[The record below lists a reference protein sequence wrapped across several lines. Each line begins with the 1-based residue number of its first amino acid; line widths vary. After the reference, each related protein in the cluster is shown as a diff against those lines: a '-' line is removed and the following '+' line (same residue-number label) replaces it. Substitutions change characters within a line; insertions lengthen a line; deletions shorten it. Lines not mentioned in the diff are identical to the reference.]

1 MDSKDEEKRIAMTLA
16 HRAYLY
22 GAFHV
27 VFGGGVHEAS
37 AAQLFGENT
46 AGALAWLAGKVA
58 ADEGLS
64 GKSVG
69 LSLRTMTECVAEAVA
84 CVGEHSEGDAVSKAT
99 AAMEEDFPTLFQVPG
114 DSYVR
119 IPVPTACC
127 SGEARLMFGRSIIRR
142 DSGYRPS
149 SISPMI
155 TFPR

>member
-64 GKSVG
+64 EKSVG

-99 AAMEEDFPTLFQVPG
+99 VAMEEDFPTLF
-114 DSYVR
+114 R

-127 SGEARLMFGRSIIRR
+127 SGEARLMFGRSIIKQV
-142 DSGYRPS
+142 SGYRPS
-149 SISPMI
+149 SIFPTI

>member
-64 GKSVG
+64 EKSVG

-99 AAMEEDFPTLFQVPG
+99 VAMEEDFPKLFQVPG
-114 DSYVR
+114 DSYVL
-119 IPVPTACC
+119 A
-127 SGEARLMFGRSIIRR
+127 
-142 DSGYRPS
+142 
-149 SISPMI
+149 
-155 TFPR
+155 

>member
-1 MDSKDEEKRIAMTLA
+1 MDSKDEENRIAMTLA
-16 HRAYLY
+16 RRAYLY

-64 GKSVG
+64 EKSVG
-69 LSLRTMTECVAEAVA
+69 LSLRTMTECVVEAVA

-99 AAMEEDFPTLFQVPG
+99 VAMEEDFPRV
-114 DSYVR
+114 V
-119 IPVPTACC
+119 
-127 SGEARLMFGRSIIRR
+127 SGSWR
-142 DSGYRPS
+142 
-149 SISPMI
+149 
-155 TFPR
+155 